1 MRAIEAQDEELAMV
15 MQEQEKLKVAKR
27 QAKIAAKRQLSQP
40 VYPEVFSLTDGDN
53 IVELTSERNI

>member
-40 VYPEVFSLTDGDN
+40 VYSEVFSF
-53 IVELTSERNI
+53 

>member
-27 QAKIAAKRQLSQP
+27 QAKIEAKRQLSQP
-40 VYPEVFSLTDGDN
+40 VYPEVFSN
-53 IVELTSERNI
+53 

>member
-1 MRAIEAQDEELAMV
+1 MLAIEAQDEELAMV

-40 VYPEVFSLTDGDN
+40 VYPEVFSN
-53 IVELTSERNI
+53 